1 MRLRKEVSSDCQ
13 ENVRCVGEGT
23 WIQRI
28 LSFYPRLCT
37 KKKQQMGQS
46 TEAALPL
53 ESIPGIAQVDFGEA
67 PFVYRGRSVDLSYL
81 ALSFPFSNTF
91 YFQVFQSQ
99 NRECFLEGLKRIFH
113 HLGGVPKTI
122 RFDNLSP
129 AVKKVLPY
137 GERVLTDEFERFV
150 LHYGF
155 PLSSVIQVV
164 GTKKV
169 TLKPWSNTYVT
180 TFIARDTCGRS

>member
-1 MRLRKEVSSDCQ
+1 MFDVLVKEHGYNGSYRSIRDY
-13 ENVRCVGEGT
+13 VR
-23 WIQRI
+23 
-28 LSFYPRLCT
+28 

-129 AVKKVLPY
+129 AVK
-137 GERVLTDEFERFV
+137 
-150 LHYGF
+150 
-155 PLSSVIQVV
+155 
-164 GTKKV
+164 
-169 TLKPWSNTYVT
+169 
-180 TFIARDTCGRS
+180 RSFLMVSEY